1 MTIRA
6 IVIAATF
13 LAATLSSGA
22 SAEVINGC
30 IKSNGTLKVVAD
42 LSQCSSREAPISWNV
57 QGPKGDMGDPGM
69 DGEPGPA
76 GPSLRALDGAGNV
89 LGLHASGLA
98 GSGGTFL
105 IEDLGLLVPYELAR
119 GDIHPREVYFNL
131 PECGGPAF
139 IGAQQPPI
147 YANYLLGQFTLAPI
161 PRFLVTGTEIQVG
174 EQPHVSRYASNTCV
188 AATGTLT
195 KWLQAEPFAGT
206 LPFTIPVPGPIH
218 IGLPPE

>member
-1 MTIRA
+1 MRLPKLLL
-6 IVIAATF
+6 IAF
-13 LAATLSSGA
+13 AASLLSTAA
-22 SAEVINGC
+22 SAQVISGC
-30 IKSNGTLKVVAD
+30 ITRNGTLKIVAAPTD
-42 LSQCSSREAPISWNV
+42 CSSRETPISWNV

-105 IEDLGLLVPYELAR
+105 IEELGLLVPYELAR

-131 PECGGPAF
+131 PEWGGPAF
-139 IGAQQPPI
+139 IRAQQPPI

-161 PRFLVTGTEIQVG
+161 SRFLVTGAEIQVG
-174 EQPHVSRYASNTCV
+174 EQPHVSRYSSNTCV

-195 KWLQAEPFAGT
+195 KWLQAEPFTGT
-206 LPFTIPVPGPIH
+206 LPFTIPVPRPIH